1 MIPLLFLLTSCL
13 AVAEAVFGGHRRS
26 SIGVPGI
33 VRASSF
39 LQALHKED
47 TSADT
52 IVRDALE
59 EFVGRDEFYLSY
71 FDMSDTMK
79 ERFSRA
85 HPIEQDVQKIIRLT
99 LRQYDGYVDEVN
111 TAMRQGIQIYGRDV
125 ASFTQKILMPQVEED
140 DLILAKKAQQMTGVT
155 LKLLK
160 LLQKEQRHKTI
171 GTQTM
176 LDLIGSE
183 FKQLQQAYSKPTEF
197 RKSESLNE
205 YLKAAFGEIPGDASI
220 DERVRLINKHIAE
233 KTATGPVEAAEHEHA
248 AVAKVMEELEDYT
261 PGEEYSIHPAGTEDA
276 EDLDLDAVEEEQGD
290 QGGRNEESE
299 MEADDEELS
308 FLQLGSLD
316 ASFRMGS
323 LTYQVELLN
332 NEGRLLELAKFIAPQ
347 MDYTVM
353 GTFDVGV
360 SKMDKSEDIDT
371 IAHKPEAEKLV
382 SADGEELVYSGDGD
396 FDISAATASL
406 SGQDADSAKQK
417 YDESLARVAHLL
429 KDDEMADGERTR
441 EEETQERGENEE
453 ESQQGEHEEESQE
466 GREQEEPQRA
476 VQDIDEAQPGDE
488 EEDEEEGEGS
498 FIEIAK
504 RRRRRTRK
512 GESYADDDEGEEES
526 FIEKKKKAQ
535 VNEDYDEDEEEEE
548 DEESFIQKGKKGG
561 QKARSS
567 FIEQK
572 VAKRILVRKHG
583 EVPDELEDEEEQD
596 EQEGTEDQDTGMADD
611 REDTDGHEE
620 NDTEAE
626 LNYREPVS
634 VWRHFLTPVS
644 AAVWS
649 SRASDNT
656 THMLWRWLVD
666 EPPREMSDA
675 ALGNT
680 HGTLDMDENEVMRK
694 QVYLTGVR
702 AALRLSMADKRVRG
716 LIDARMLETLNK
728 EWKSILMDDLVTLV
742 AVNWKRA
749 WNHAGVSTINEEVP
763 LMWADPAGLSDLEA
777 CFGRLLKTYIK
788 EAVMEA
794 QEYVKNKHTATDLY
808 SRTLEKAITQ
818 LSTMFQ
824 NLEGVRAAIEKW
836 TVDMESRGEET
847 RSAKFSTFVSKECPE
862 SSAVNDLPLNNR
874 PIPILPAEEFS
885 ARNCHY
891 SVQGGPVNHYHED
904 GVLFESYIRHP
915 RLNRPNAITPR
926 RDFLDIGLREA
937 RGEDSADVKICDAF
951 SSQGIE
957 PKMPESVT
965 SDNDDEM
972 PTEQDREKQFQE
984 FHKEWEERA
993 SNPDGVDEQRAL
1005 EGTAENTA
1013 DDAESEGKDQEG
1025 VEDDE

>member
-1 MIPLLFLLTSCL
+1 
-13 AVAEAVFGGHRRS
+13 
-26 SIGVPGI
+26 
-33 VRASSF
+33 
-39 LQALHKED
+39 
-47 TSADT
+47 
-52 IVRDALE
+52 
-59 EFVGRDEFYLSY
+59 
-71 FDMSDTMK
+71 
-79 ERFSRA
+79 
-85 HPIEQDVQKIIRLT
+85 
-99 LRQYDGYVDEVN
+99 
-111 TAMRQGIQIYGRDV
+111 
-125 ASFTQKILMPQVEED
+125 
-140 DLILAKKAQQMTGVT
+140 
-155 LKLLK
+155 
-160 LLQKEQRHKTI
+160 
-171 GTQTM
+171 
-176 LDLIGSE
+176 
-183 FKQLQQAYSKPTEF
+183 
-197 RKSESLNE
+197 
-205 YLKAAFGEIPGDASI
+205 
-220 DERVRLINKHIAE
+220 
-233 KTATGPVEAAEHEHA
+233 
-248 AVAKVMEELEDYT
+248 MEELEDYT

-276 EDLDLDAVEEEQGD
+276 EDLDLDAVEEEQGY
-290 QGGRNEESE
+290 QGKRNEESE
-299 MEADDEELS
+299 MEADDGEPS

-347 MDYTVM
+347 MDYVQERILRHTALLKRQSSLVGEPWKENDASTQINYQHPWPEKTKKVTVTDGTVM

-441 EEETQERGENEE
+441 EGESQERGENEE
-453 ESQQGEHEEESQE
+453 KLQQGENEEESQE
-466 GREQEEPQRA
+466 GRMEQEEPERA

-488 EEDEEEGEGS
+488 KEDEEEQEEGS
-498 FIEIAK
+498 FVEIAR

-512 GESYADDDEGEEES
+512 GESYTDDDKGEEES
-526 FIEKKKKAQ
+526 FIEKKKKA
-535 VNEDYDEDEEEEE
+535 ESTDDDDDDEEGEE

-567 FIEQK
+567 FVEQK
-572 VAKRILVRKHG
+572 AAKRILVSRRLRAARKSSFNQVRKHG

-596 EQEGTEDQDTGMADD
+596 KQEGHEDQDTEMAED
-611 REDTDGHEE
+611 RGDTDGHEE
-620 NDTEAE
+620 KNTEAE
-626 LNYREPVS
+626 LN
-634 VWRHFLTPVS
+634 
-644 AAVWS
+644 
-649 SRASDNT
+649 
-656 THMLWRWLVD
+656 LVD
-666 EPPREMSDA
+666 EPPREILDA

-749 WNHAGVSTINEEVP
+749 WNHAGASTINEKVP
-763 LMWADPAGLSDLEA
+763 LM
-777 CFGRLLKTYIK
+777 LLKTYIK

-794 QEYVKNKHTATDLY
+794 QEYVKSKHTATDLY

-847 RSAKFSTFVSKECPE
+847 RSAKFNTFVSKECPE

-891 SVQGGPVNHYHED
+891 SVQGAGPYSFIEAHQDEATWPVA
-904 GVLFESYIRHP
+904 RC
-915 RLNRPNAITPR
+915 AIDEP
-926 RDFLDIGLREA
+926 RDFLDIGLTEG
-937 RGEDSADVKICDAF
+937 RGEDSADVGICGAF

-984 FHKEWEERA
+984 FHKKWEERA
-993 SNPDGVDEQRAL
+993 SNPDRVDEQTVV

-1013 DDAESEGKDQEG
+1013 DDTESEGKDQEG

>member
-1 MIPLLFLLTSCL
+1 
-13 AVAEAVFGGHRRS
+13 
-26 SIGVPGI
+26 
-33 VRASSF
+33 
-39 LQALHKED
+39 
-47 TSADT
+47 
-52 IVRDALE
+52 
-59 EFVGRDEFYLSY
+59 
-71 FDMSDTMK
+71 
-79 ERFSRA
+79 
-85 HPIEQDVQKIIRLT
+85 
-99 LRQYDGYVDEVN
+99 
-111 TAMRQGIQIYGRDV
+111 
-125 ASFTQKILMPQVEED
+125 
-140 DLILAKKAQQMTGVT
+140 
-155 LKLLK
+155 
-160 LLQKEQRHKTI
+160 
-171 GTQTM
+171 
-176 LDLIGSE
+176 
-183 FKQLQQAYSKPTEF
+183 
-197 RKSESLNE
+197 
-205 YLKAAFGEIPGDASI
+205 
-220 DERVRLINKHIAE
+220 
-233 KTATGPVEAAEHEHA
+233 
-248 AVAKVMEELEDYT
+248 
-261 PGEEYSIHPAGTEDA
+261 
-276 EDLDLDAVEEEQGD
+276 
-290 QGGRNEESE
+290 
-299 MEADDEELS
+299 
-308 FLQLGSLD
+308 
-316 ASFRMGS
+316 
-323 LTYQVELLN
+323 
-332 NEGRLLELAKFIAPQ
+332 
-347 MDYTVM
+347 
-353 GTFDVGV
+353 
-360 SKMDKSEDIDT
+360 
-371 IAHKPEAEKLV
+371 
-382 SADGEELVYSGDGD
+382 
-396 FDISAATASL
+396 
-406 SGQDADSAKQK
+406 
-417 YDESLARVAHLL
+417 
-429 KDDEMADGERTR
+429 
-441 EEETQERGENEE
+441 
-453 ESQQGEHEEESQE
+453 
-466 GREQEEPQRA
+466 
-476 VQDIDEAQPGDE
+476 
-488 EEDEEEGEGS
+488 
-498 FIEIAK
+498 
-504 RRRRRTRK
+504 
-512 GESYADDDEGEEES
+512 
-526 FIEKKKKAQ
+526 
-535 VNEDYDEDEEEEE
+535 
-548 DEESFIQKGKKGG
+548 
-561 QKARSS
+561 
-567 FIEQK
+567 
-572 VAKRILVRKHG
+572 
-583 EVPDELEDEEEQD
+583 
-596 EQEGTEDQDTGMADD
+596 MADD

-626 LNYREPVS
+626 LN
-634 VWRHFLTPVS
+634 
-644 AAVWS
+644 
-649 SRASDNT
+649 
-656 THMLWRWLVD
+656 LVD

-694 QVYLTGVR
+694 RVYLTGVR

-891 SVQGGPVNHYHED
+891 SVQVPFKVLFYLEDVHGGKHRSELNHTTIRYVEDPVNHYHED
-904 GVLFESYIRHP
+904 GVLFESYIRLP
-915 RLNRPNAITPR
+915 RLNMLNAITPR

-993 SNPDGVDEQRAL
+993 SNPDRVDEQRAL
-1005 EGTAENTA
+1005 EGTADNTA